1 MHQEGN
7 VPLISKVNAV
17 RLSLIFDKLM
27 KQKLLHKQIS
37 YQRQTNTVSRQKA
50 DSGVKTFS

>member
-37 YQRQTNTVSRQKA
+37 YQRQTNTVSRRQA